1 MFYTTKSEK
10 LKCKG
15 LLGKNYFQSQRVD
28 FVFTKNKKSMDLF
41 AKFTKNS
48 LYLLGE
54 KIKNLKR
61 TRKSM
66 ASVLHSPTSRFF
78 YSTKNGKTSKSS
90 RIKIFASFR
99 SGDHDDTTLKAAV
112 SAASIRFHES
122 LRSDPLFIDPYAG
135 CFLSS
140 ISSQKEIKEQYPI
153 TTCAS
158 SPCYY
163 SLTTKFI
170 DDKLL
175 SLITSSDELKQ
186 IVLLTDGMDT
196 RPYRLSWPR
205 SSVIY
210 DISPGRIFKEASQRL
225 VGVGAKIS
233 KGCVL
238 LHVPLESSDIQEALN
253 KKGFSG
259 NRASLWVLQGLPLM
273 TLAGFENVLAT
284 VSSLAMEGCTFMG
297 ELPGF
302 LLGAEM
308 RKMDTQRETLEKL
321 FMSHGFQVDVV
332 EHDVI
337 ARNLHLDLPP
347 GDYNGIFYMA
357 RQLRLSDSQMDAWR
371 GHFGRLEEEADEEG
385 FEEM

>member
-259 NRASLWVLQGLPLM
+259 NRASLWVLQ
-273 TLAGFENVLAT
+273 
-284 VSSLAMEGCTFMG
+284 
-297 ELPGF
+297 
-302 LLGAEM
+302 
-308 RKMDTQRETLEKL
+308 DTQRETLEKL